1 MPTYQIPDIFTVEL
15 NELELPSQVPVD
27 LDLTEKPLSACS
39 KGEVD
44 EALKAFSALVRHS
57 QDEIESIIEKH
68 IEIRR
73 RIAHLKAYRQNYDA
87 IDWVRRTDPEAG

>member
-15 NELELPSQVPVD
+15 DELELPSQVPVD
-27 LDLTEKPLSACS
+27 RDLTEKPLAACT

-57 QDEIESIIEKH
+57 QHEIESIIEKH

-73 RIAHLKAYRQNYDA
+73 RIAHLKAYRQNFDS
-87 IDWVRRTDPEAG
+87 IDWVRSTDPEAG